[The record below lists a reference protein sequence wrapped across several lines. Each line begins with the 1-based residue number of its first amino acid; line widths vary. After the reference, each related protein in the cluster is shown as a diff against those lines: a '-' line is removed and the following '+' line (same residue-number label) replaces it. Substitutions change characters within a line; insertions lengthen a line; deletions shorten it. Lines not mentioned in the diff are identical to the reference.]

1 MLKSGGD
8 AEIKLLQ
15 DQDQDQY
22 LQYLK
27 TVPMEYK
34 AFLIAQ
40 DHLGS
45 SFELGRSNGFQEW
58 MRRRTK
64 SNLG

>member
-8 AEIKLLQ
+8 AEIKLL
-15 DQDQDQY
+15 QDQY

>member
-8 AEIKLLQ
+8 AEIKLL
-15 DQDQDQY
+15 QDQY

-58 MRRRTK
+58 MRQRTK